1 MTRARLLVVSVALAA
16 SPSGA
21 LAAPPPQ
28 TLAVIAVGD
37 APVGPGPELAE
48 LARTFRGSVAA
59 TTSGVLTAD
68 ELRQR
73 MEGRASSSS
82 LGELDRA
89 YTGAVAAFQ
98 AGDYERASRTLRA
111 IVDDLE
117 RLPPSDQVFAQWSR
131 SMMRLARSEG
141 SLGRRAEARE
151 VMERL
156 LRADSAASPDPELY
170 PPSFA
175 RQIDEVRAEL
185 RAKARRKL
193 AVTAGGAPARVY
205 VDGRYAGDAPVT
217 VTVAPGKYRVAGVL
231 RSVTSAPALADLSTE
246 DQTVALDFSV
256 AETLRPTA
264 GPGLAAPTAAGRR
277 ATAIVSAGAFL
288 KLDRVYAIS
297 LAVDGDVHYLVGSVY
312 EVAKGSLLREGRVR
326 VGGGAPAQAS
336 MTALATFLQTGEPST
351 LVLTRPDAAA
361 KPAPIAIAPEEPR
374 ASGGQG
380 GSSAL
385 LKWSPVATAG
395 LAVVLGGFALYEN
408 GQAKS
413 KYDSAKGLLNSSGA
427 LAESDRSRYGSLLS
441 DGDGAKRNATIGAV
455 GAGVALVGTGVLS
468 YISYKKTGEV
478 GPFRF

>member
-1 MTRARLLVVSVALAA
+1 MTARVLVVSVVLAA

-21 LAAPPPQ
+21 LAEPAQ
-28 TLAVIAVGD
+28 TLGVVAVAD
-37 APVGPGPELAE
+37 APVGPGVELAE

-59 TTSGVLTAD
+59 TAPGVLTAD

-82 LGELDRA
+82 LSELDRA

-111 IVDDLE
+111 IVEDLE
-117 RLPPSDQVFAQWSR
+117 RQPPSDQAFAQWSR

-141 SLGRRAEARE
+141 SLGRKAEARE
-151 VMERL
+151 VMDRL
-156 LRADSAASPDPELY
+156 LRADPAASPDPELY

-185 RAKARRKL
+185 RARPHRKL
-193 AVTAGGAPARVY
+193 AVTAAGAPARVY

-217 VTVAPGKYRVAGVL
+217 VNLAPGKYRVAGVL
-231 RSVTSAPALADLSTE
+231 RTVTSPPTLADLSSE
-246 DQTVALDFSV
+246 DQTVALDFGV

-264 GPGLAAPTAAGRR
+264 GPGIAAPLAAARR
-277 ATAIVSAGAFL
+277 ASAIVGAGAFL
-288 KLDRVYAIS
+288 KLDRVYAVS
-297 LAVDGDVHYLVGSVY
+297 LASEGDVRYLVGSVY
-312 EVAKGSLLREGRVR
+312 DVAKGSLLREGRVR
-326 VGGGAPAQAS
+326 LAGAAPAQPA
-336 MTALATFLQTGEPST
+336 MAALASFLLTGEPST
-351 LVLTRPDAAA
+351 LVLTAPETAR
-361 KPAPIAIAPEEPR
+361 KPAPIAIAPEEPKPR
-374 ASGGQG
+374 GGQG

-395 LAVVLGGFALYEN
+395 LAVVLGGFAIYEN
-408 GQAKS
+408 SQAQS

-427 LAESDRSRYGSLLS
+427 LAASDRGRYNSLLS

-455 GAGVALVGTGVLS
+455 GAGVALVGTGVLG
-468 YISYKKTGEV
+468 YFSYKQTGEI